1 MTLSYEE
8 FLKDIARFLDLSNS
22 SRDGWD
28 LREIDEVKYLCKKTS
43 FLDQNWLCDYHVVYN
58 VYYSVPTLYFSVTKV
73 TGELV
78 SLKELWPHLS
88 ASKSDKWSMITQT
101 EHPLLSTPYFYIH
114 PCHTATMMKNIEGS
128 FYLLTWLSSLA
139 PIVGLQLPLF
149 IVK

>member
-8 FLKDIARFLDLSNS
+8 FLKDIFRFLDLSNPA
-22 SRDGWD
+22 RDGWS
-28 LREIDEVKYLCKKTS
+28 LREIDDVKYLCKKSS

-58 VYYSVPTLYFSVTKV
+58 VSYSVPTLYFSVTKV

-88 ASKSDKWSMITQT
+88 VSESNKWSMITQT
-101 EHPLLSTPYFYIH
+101 EHPLLSTPYFYVH
-114 PCHTATMMKNIEGS
+114 PCHTASMMKNNKDS